1 MFRNQITKR
10 PAWMEWKRA
19 GKRSDATEEVSQFR
33 LLLMED
39 LAPACPILIL
49 RAQSEH
55 GSGGCHPR
63 DLPL

>member
-1 MFRNQITKR
+1 MDGMEASRQAKR
-10 PAWMEWKRA
+10 M
-19 GKRSDATEEVSQFR
+19 TEEVSQFR

-63 DLPL
+63 D